1 MMTLGL
7 LAYLIKLF
15 GPTLARMLLATLL
28 KDRVDFAAIG
38 YGDIAETLADSLD
51 IGGLVDKVTDGD
63 RKAVRNANYLFDKI
77 GDEAAEK
84 LAEVFQRE
92 NGQIDE
98 AEWRNTIDAAKETLN
113 RHGLSLLIQEQLNAH
128 DFRRALRNTPPTHPL
143 ETRDQEELYRRL
155 LDSAAQVI
163 FAIADTLPHFT
174 RDTTAQLLQNEARL
188 LQDME
193 TVLSNQQRILAESYG
208 QKKGEVDQQ
217 FESEYRNL
225 IASELDNLQLFG
237 VESFDGAKQPLSVA
251 YIRLRVSM
259 NSRGKSD
266 ERNRGVDIEPNE
278 ADISIDGKSLPVE
291 QALSTHQRLLI
302 ESEAGSGKTT
312 LLQWIAV
319 QAARHGFAAP
329 LDQWAGRL
337 PFFIRLREFAKSPL
351 PTFGQLATAI
361 RELKAVAD
369 SVPDQWVEQQLRAGR
384 AIVLIDGMDEVSN
397 AKRLEA
403 IEWLE
408 RLLRL
413 YANTIVIVS
422 SRPAG
427 ITDPVLQQAL
437 ARLTFHHIKLL
448 PLDNQQKLQ
457 FVEQWHMAMG
467 DEHCHYADKSR
478 IPLRH
483 KVLLTAL
490 EKRKEINDLAKTP
503 ILCSMLCALNLFELG
518 ELPKDRIRLY
528 DRCINILLR
537 RDENREVDSSDYT
550 ERLRPD
556 NVRRRLARIA
566 YWMLQNDPAI
576 IYRQDAERLLH
587 AEGLTAGPVLDFLS
601 ARSVVF
607 RSQAVD
613 EFDFIHRTF
622 MEFLAAQ
629 EIVRANEVKKVGQEY
644 GARPEW
650 HGTIRLLAAHVEP
663 SDQAKLLHALYLLAQ
678 AEPKERNMLHF
689 LAWDFWDLLD
699 ARTEDAL
706 QSMVQHLDSLTLRG
720 ANGLNLMFREVSDVS
735 ALAQL
740 SNLQQLNLSSTQV
753 SDVSALAQL
762 SNLQQLDLSR
772 TQVSDVSA
780 LAQLSNLQELYLSST
795 QVSDVSALRKMLP
808 KLMITS

>member
-302 ESEAGSGKTT
+302 ESEA
-312 LLQWIAV
+312 
-319 QAARHGFAAP
+319 
-329 LDQWAGRL
+329 
-337 PFFIRLREFAKSPL
+337 KS
-351 PTFGQLATAI
+351 I
-361 RELKAVAD
+361 ISE
-369 SVPDQWVEQQLRAGR
+369 S
-384 AIVLIDGMDEVSN
+384 
-397 AKRLEA
+397 
-403 IEWLE
+403 
-408 RLLRL
+408 
-413 YANTIVIVS
+413 
-422 SRPAG
+422 
-427 ITDPVLQQAL
+427 
-437 ARLTFHHIKLL
+437 
-448 PLDNQQKLQ
+448 
-457 FVEQWHMAMG
+457 
-467 DEHCHYADKSR
+467 C
-478 IPLRH
+478 
-483 KVLLTAL
+483 
-490 EKRKEINDLAKTP
+490 EKE
-503 ILCSMLCALNLFELG
+503 
-518 ELPKDRIRLY
+518 
-528 DRCINILLR
+528 
-537 RDENREVDSSDYT
+537 
-550 ERLRPD
+550 
-556 NVRRRLARIA
+556 
-566 YWMLQNDPAI
+566 
-576 IYRQDAERLLH
+576 
-587 AEGLTAGPVLDFLS
+587 
-601 ARSVVF
+601 
-607 RSQAVD
+607 
-613 EFDFIHRTF
+613 
-622 MEFLAAQ
+622 
-629 EIVRANEVKKVGQEY
+629 
-644 GARPEW
+644 
-650 HGTIRLLAAHVEP
+650 
-663 SDQAKLLHALYLLAQ
+663 
-678 AEPKERNMLHF
+678 
-689 LAWDFWDLLD
+689 
-699 ARTEDAL
+699 
-706 QSMVQHLDSLTLRG
+706 
-720 ANGLNLMFREVSDVS
+720 
-735 ALAQL
+735 
-740 SNLQQLNLSSTQV
+740 
-753 SDVSALAQL
+753 
-762 SNLQQLDLSR
+762 
-772 TQVSDVSA
+772 
-780 LAQLSNLQELYLSST
+780 
-795 QVSDVSALRKMLP
+795 
-808 KLMITS
+808 